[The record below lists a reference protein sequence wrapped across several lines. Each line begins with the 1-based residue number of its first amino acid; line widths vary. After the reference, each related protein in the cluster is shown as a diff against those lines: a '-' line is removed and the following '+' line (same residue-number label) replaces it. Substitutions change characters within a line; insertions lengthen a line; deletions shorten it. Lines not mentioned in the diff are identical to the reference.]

1 METYRERRKKAT
13 KEKQVMVYE
22 KNVMESFPSR
32 ELAEKRL
39 GAVTENHN
47 SSITLLL

>member
-1 METYRERRKKAT
+1 MEKK
-13 KEKQVMVYE
+13 
-22 KNVMESFPSR
+22 VMERFPSR

-47 SSITLLL
+47 SSITHLM